1 MIKAIMTILQIMN
14 VCGQSNGQTIGGQL
28 DQNNCMIGAGYTWC
42 KSTNNCIRQWETPC
56 NDNFID
62 CSDCLTKQM
71 NGLNI
76 ACPTNCDMVQMPPQ
90 QMPPQQM
97 PPQIAIDPGPIRYPT
112 DPIRY
117 PTDPIRYPTDP
128 IMEPPIEVCPSVM
141 CMMYCEYG
149 HITDING
156 CQMCQCNS
164 ELPEPITDTD
174 CILTQP
180 SCDGYTYVCP
190 KITEITNC
198 NMGGIDGYTTY
209 QLSLVIKNNMNV
221 YDIYAIYGTSDNN
234 MIIPPAYNSESEF
247 NSNIGGTLD
256 FIKNSNS
263 NAIFDSW
270 LTIGITDGNINNEIS
285 SVGIDFKNWN
295 TNNGIIVTDGAV
307 FTMNPSSKIEDNEY
321 IIGQLTVRTNEQYSV
336 NINVAG
342 KTLLNSGTID
352 TEMWSDTNVIFPLI
366 SPHDIIHD
374 TIPTDCIS
382 WYDGCNT
389 CSTNNGILG
398 SCTRMMCFRED
409 NPRCLTFV
417 SIGH

>member
-14 VCGQSNGQTIGGQL
+14 VCGQTIGQPIGGQL

-62 CSDCLTKQM
+62 CSDCLTKQR

-97 PPQIAIDPGPIRYPT
+97 PQQIAIDPG
-112 DPIRY
+112 
-117 PTDPIRYPTDP
+117 PIRYPTDP

-149 HITDING
+149 HMTDING

-307 FTMNPSSKIEDNEY
+307 FAMNPSYKIEDNEY
-321 IIGQLTVRTNEQYSV
+321 IIGQLTFRTNEQYSV
-336 NINVAG
+336 NINVQG
-342 KTLLNSGTID
+342 KTILNSEMIGD
-352 TEMWSDTNVIFPLI
+352 TTWSDTNVIFPLI

-409 NPRCLTFV
+409 NPRCLTYV

>member
-1 MIKAIMTILQIMN
+1 MIKVIMTSLQIMN
-14 VCGQSNGQTIGGQL
+14 VYGQIDKPVGIPIGGQV
-28 DQNNCMIGAGYTWC
+28 
-42 KSTNNCIRQWETPC
+42 
-56 NDNFID
+56 D
-62 CSDCLTKQM
+62 CSNCLTKQR

-90 QMPPQQM
+90 
-97 PPQIAIDPGPIRYPT
+97 IVINPGPIRYPT
-112 DPIRY
+112 DPI
-117 PTDPIRYPTDP
+117 IL
-128 IMEPPIEVCPSVM
+128 EPPTEVCPSVM

-149 HITDING
+149 HMTDING

-221 YDIYAIYGTSDNN
+221 YDIYAIYGTTDNN
-234 MIIPPAYNSESEF
+234 MIIPPAYNSVSEI

-256 FIKNSNS
+256 FIKNSQPNT
-263 NAIFDSW
+263 IFDSW

-285 SVGIDFKNWN
+285 YVGIDFTNWN
-295 TNNGIIVTDGAV
+295 TNNGIIVDNGAV
-307 FTMNPSSKIEDNEY
+307 FTMNPSAKIEDNEY
-321 IIGQLTVRTNEQYSV
+321 IIGQLTVRTNEIYSV
-336 NINVAG
+336 NINVQG
-342 KTLLNSGTID
+342 KTLNSGTIH

-366 SPHDIIHD
+366 SPHDIIHN
-374 TIPTDCIS
+374 TIPNNCIS

-389 CSTNNGILG
+389 CSTNNGMLG

-409 NPRCLTFV
+409 IPRCLTY
-417 SIGH
+417 SQMGH

>member
-97 PPQIAIDPGPIRYPT
+97 PPQIAIDPG
-112 DPIRY
+112 
-117 PTDPIRYPTDP
+117 PIRYPTDP

-366 SPHDIIHD
+366 SPHDIIHN
-374 TIPTDCIS
+374 TIPNNCIS

-389 CSTNNGILG
+389 CSTNNGMLG

-409 NPRCLTFV
+409 IPRCLTY
-417 SIGH
+417 SQMGH

>member
-366 SPHDIIHD
+366 SPHDIIHN
-374 TIPTDCIS
+374 TIPNNCIS

-389 CSTNNGILG
+389 CSTNNGMLG

-409 NPRCLTFV
+409 IPRCLTY
-417 SIGH
+417 SQMGH